1 MFERKNRG
9 VLSEHY
15 NKLVHHASEASGS
28 EEDFITLKRADH
40 DLPSTSATVSLE
52 ENTSNR
58 RRRVMQSKRGQLKYG
73 AMPTRLI
80 FDDDGVAHHVLEMNA
95 VEDIFGASDSKGAAL
110 EVGRSFGEKERMKM
124 SEVDR
129 RDKAEARDKRKEKK
143 RKRKEAGRAVGV
155 FLLSPLS
162 CSLNRNRN
170 TLMVLAPMELYSR
183 VQTPQMTAMSYHN
196 SI

>member
-15 NKLVHHASEASGS
+15 NKLVDHASEASGS

-73 AMPTRLI
+73 ATPTRLI
-80 FDDDGVAHHVLEMNA
+80 FDDDGVAHQVLEMNA

-129 RDKAEARDKRKEKK
+129 RDKAEAKDKRKEKK

-155 FLLSPLS
+155 FLLSPLY

-170 TLMVLAPMELYSR
+170 TLMILGPMDPHLR
-183 VQTPQMTAMSYHN
+183 VQTPQMTAMSFHN